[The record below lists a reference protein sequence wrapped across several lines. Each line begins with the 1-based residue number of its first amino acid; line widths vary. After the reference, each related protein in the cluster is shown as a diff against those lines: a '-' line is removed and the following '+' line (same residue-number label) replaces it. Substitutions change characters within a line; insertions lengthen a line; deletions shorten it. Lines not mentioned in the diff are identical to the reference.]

1 MVIIIK
7 TNLIIMKMDP
17 ITLIIITEF
26 MMIIMKIIINL
37 MKEAKEIQNMMTL

>member
-7 TNLIIMKMDP
+7 TILIIMKMDP

-26 MMIIMKIIINL
+26 IMIIMKIIINL

>member
-1 MVIIIK
+1 
-7 TNLIIMKMDP
+7 MDP